1 MSIYPTTLHRQEAGV
16 KVILTNHVQ
25 TLCQRLG
32 WSKERFVGEMLIK
45 ANIGEV
51 TSRRIWSGET
61 NMRVETA
68 AKIATLLGVEIGE
81 LIEIKT
87 FPKK

>member
-1 MSIYPTTLHRQEAGV
+1 
-16 KVILTNHVQ
+16 
-25 TLCQRLG
+25 
-32 WSKERFVGEMLIK
+32 MLIK